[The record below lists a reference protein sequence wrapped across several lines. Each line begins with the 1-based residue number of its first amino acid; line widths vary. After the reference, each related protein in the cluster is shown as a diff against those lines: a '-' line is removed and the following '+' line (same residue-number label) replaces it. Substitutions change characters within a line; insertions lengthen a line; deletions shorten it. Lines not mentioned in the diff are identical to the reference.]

1 MKDRPVPRTRDFAL
15 NCIRCGAEYP
25 ASFAIDSRGCPKC
38 APEAPANLAVRY
50 DGVPAIDMARA
61 RAQRGEGMA
70 RFAPFLPV
78 AAEAMVRMGE
88 GDTPLVAVPALGG
101 QIGVER
107 LYFKDESRNP
117 TWSHKDRFS
126 AVAVSYARQQGV
138 SALATASSG
147 NAGAS
152 LAAYAA
158 KAGLP
163 CIVFT
168 FQNSAGPMVEQIGR
182 YGAMVVPVPRPQDRW
197 PLLAAGVA
205 RFGWMGTSPFAAPVV
220 GSHPVGL
227 EGYKTLAYELY
238 EDFDGDVPDWIVVPT
253 SYGDIVAGIWRG
265 FQDLAGL
272 GLIRKLPR
280 LVVAEVYRSV
290 ETTLE
295 SGGDRMFDAPR
306 TFESLAVSIAA
317 SQGTF
322 QSLLAVRQSNGRAIN
337 LLDDELL
344 AVQRQTARA
353 EGMLGELS
361 SVAAVAA
368 AARLRADGTIGADE
382 TVVCVMTSTGL
393 KDLDKSGAPAA
404 PVEPVRGGLDAALDY
419 LKDVYGF
426 TPPR

>member
-1 MKDRPVPRTRDFAL
+1 MKDHPVPQARNFTLA
-15 NCIRCGAEYP
+15 CIRCGAEYP
-25 ASFAIDSRGCPKC
+25 ADFTIDSRGCPAC
-38 APEAPANLAVRY
+38 APEAPANLALRY
-50 DGVPAIDMARA
+50 SGAPAIDMQRA
-61 RAQRGEGMA
+61 RAARGLGMA

-78 AAEAMVRMGE
+78 AAADMVRMGE
-88 GDTPLVAVPALGG
+88 GDTPLVAAPAIGG
-101 QIGVER
+101 RIGVER
-107 LYFKDESRNP
+107 LFFKDESRNP

-126 AVAVSYARQQGV
+126 AVAVSYARRQGV
-138 SALATASSG
+138 SAVATASSG

-168 FQNSAGPMVEQIGR
+168 FQNSAGPMVEQIAR

-205 RFGWMGTSPFAAPVV
+205 RFRWMGTSPFAAPVV
-220 GSHPVGL
+220 GSHPVGI

-238 EDFDGDVPDWIVVPT
+238 EDLEGTVPDWIVVPT
-253 SYGDIVAGIWRG
+253 SYGDILAGIWRG
-265 FQDLAGL
+265 FQDLAQM

-290 ETTLE
+290 EQTLATG
-295 SGGDRMFDAPR
+295 SDQLFDAPR

-322 QSLLAVRQSNGRAIN
+322 QSLQAVRQSNGRAVT
-337 LLDDELL
+337 LVDDELL
-344 AVQRQTARA
+344 RVQRDMART
-353 EGMLGELS
+353 EGVLGELS

-368 AARLRADGTIGADE
+368 TARLRHEGIIAAGE

-393 KDLDKSGAPAA
+393 KDLDKSGQPAP
-404 PVEPVRGGLDAALDY
+404 PVEPVRGGLDAALAY
-419 LKDVYGF
+419 LRDAYGF
-426 TPPR
+426 SPG

>member
-1 MKDRPVPRTRDFAL
+1 MKDHPVPQMRDFTLA
-15 NCIRCGAEYP
+15 CIRCGARYP
-25 ASFAIDSRGCPKC
+25 ADLAIDSRGCPAC
-38 APEAPANLAVRY
+38 APEAPANL
-50 DGVPAIDMARA
+50 VPSYTREPVIDMQRA
-61 RAQRGEGMA
+61 RAARGQGMA

-78 AAEAMVRMGE
+78 AAADMLRMGE
-88 GDTPLVAVPALGG
+88 GDTPLVAAPNLGASL
-101 QIGVER
+101 GVEG

-126 AVAVSYARQQGV
+126 AVAVSYARRQGV
-138 SALATASSG
+138 SAVATASSG

-168 FQNSAGPMVEQIGR
+168 FQNSAGPMVEQIAR

-220 GSHPVGL
+220 GSHPVGI

-238 EDFDGDVPDWIVVPT
+238 EDLDGAVPDWIAVPT

-265 FQDLAGL
+265 FQDLAQL
-272 GLIRKLPR
+272 GLIHKLPR

-290 ETTLE
+290 EQTLE
-295 SGGDRMFDAPR
+295 SGGDRLFDAPR
-306 TFESLAVSIAA
+306 NFESLAVSIAA

-322 QSLLAVRQSNGRAIN
+322 QSLQAVRQSRGRAVT
-337 LLDDELL
+337 LTDDELL
-344 AVQRQTARA
+344 RLQGVLART
-353 EGMLGELS
+353 EGVLGELS

-368 AARLRADGTIGADE
+368 TARLRDAGVIAAGE

-393 KDLDKSGAPAA
+393 KDLDKSAQPS
-404 PVEPVRGGLDAALDY
+404 PKTEPVRGGLDDALVY
-419 LKDVYGF
+419 LRDVYGF
-426 TPPR
+426 TPG